1 MYNYGKYPHS
11 VSTCRLE
18 TCTVDQYFNELDRL
32 IRAVPSGEVLRLQF
46 IDASAQYISVFITID
61 QTQKRLEYQIFN
73 MKTSDVTKH
82 IGSEFFKV
90 GRFVQEVVK
99 QEAATHKVNEIA
111 KTFL

>member
-1 MYNYGKYPHS
+1 
-11 VSTCRLE
+11 
-18 TCTVDQYFNELDRL
+18 
-32 IRAVPSGEVLRLQF
+32 
-46 IDASAQYISVFITID
+46 
-61 QTQKRLEYQIFN
+61 

-82 IGSEFFKV
+82 IDSEFFKV